1 MRVILAIA
9 LALGLVTPAHAE
21 LRPYN
26 QKPTVSFKT
35 LPAIAGPNQM
45 NKSVHYLGGYEMTAH
60 GTEQFLGLSDLQLF
74 PINDGLRVE
83 AISDLGAAV
92 TFDMVPDGKGGMR
105 DTAVDIDL
113 LRDQEGHAYFNREL
127 SDAEDIAYDANRGTR
142 YVSFERL
149 QRVMAYPAPDGWR
162 GTGRVLPLS
171 GLAAF
176 PTNEGM
182 EGLTLVKGSLLIGV
196 EAGGFWT
203 CPLTTYDCREVSGP
217 GAPGFLYKLTS
228 LAVLDDSVAKPEIL
242 TLYRYF
248 DPFTGPR
255 NILRLLRL
263 DGDRLVV
270 VEDLLKIAPPLPWDN
285 YEGVAA
291 VKTPTGYRLYL
302 ICDGLHDTDK
312 PKILVYDWVR

>member
-1 MRVILAIA
+1 MRLI
-9 LALGLVTPAHAE
+9 LALGLVIGLASQAHAE
-21 LRPYN
+21 LRPYD
-26 QKPTVSFKT
+26 QKPTVSFKV
-35 LPAIAGPNQM
+35 LPAIADPNQM
-45 NKSVHYLGGYEMTAH
+45 NKAVHYLGGYEMTAH

-74 PINDGLRVE
+74 PTPEGLRVE

-92 TFDMVPDGKGGMR
+92 TFDVVADGKGGLK

-113 LRDQEGHAYFNREL
+113 LRDQEGRAYFNREL
-127 SDAEDIAYDANRGTR
+127 SDAEDIAYDAQGDTR

-149 QRVMAYPAPDGWR
+149 QRVMAYPAPEGWR

-171 GLAAF
+171 GLPAF

-182 EGLTLVKGSLLIGV
+182 EGLTLVHGALLIGV

-203 CPLTTYDCREVSGP
+203 CPLATSACREVSGP

-228 LAVLDDSVAKPEIL
+228 LAVLDDGAAKPEIL
-242 TLYRYF
+242 ALYRYF

-255 NILRLLRL
+255 NILRLLRFE
-263 DGDRLVV
+263 GNRLVV

-291 VKTPTGYRLYL
+291 VRTATGYRLYL
-302 ICDGLHDTDK
+302 VCDGLHDADK
-312 PKILVYDWVR
+312 PKILVYDWTR